1 MRVIAGSLKGRTIA
15 APKGRSTRPT
25 SDRVR
30 EALFSSLVSHLGS
43 DLGSAR
49 VLDAFAGSGA
59 LGIEALSRGAEHATF
74 VERDSASARTL
85 RANVELLD
93 VQAVSTVVVADITS
107 LARRGSVPGAPFS
120 LLFADP
126 PYRIDEAEVRG
137 LVDMLAAADCLK
149 AGAVIVWEHDAN
161 TPVTWPECVRGLSER
176 RYGSTTVSIGE
187 YARGTKA

>member
-137 LVDMLAAADCLK
+137 LIDMLVTADCLRPR
-149 AGAVIVWEHDAN
+149 AVIVWEHD
-161 TPVTWPECVRGLSER
+161 TGVSVTWPEYVQGLTER
-176 RYGSTTVSIGE
+176 RYGSTAVSIGE
-187 YARGTKA
+187 FAGGT